1 MTKQKPSFHDRTS
14 GENLARSPHNAR
26 DDHRIRT
33 EDADGTVTLS
43 GTAYDAAQASYA
55 ALLADRDNLLSLLRT
70 AKASRFDFMA
80 NDPLQRNIDAALA
93 QERSNML
100 LRDFVDGQAIAETTP
115 DVESDADDDWIMNPC
130 HQGHR
135 DVGAGMGIAMCNI
148 CKEKICRETT
158 AEAYTEWNRTHP
170 EAKVA

>member
-1 MTKQKPSFHDRTS
+1 MNPCKAGKV
-14 GENLARSPHNAR
+14 
-26 DDHRIRT
+26 DHGIPNQ
-33 EDADGTVTLS
+33 DLGSSVTLS
-43 GTAYDAAQASYA
+43 AMAYEEALANHA
-55 ALLADRDNLLSLLRT
+55 ALLADRDHLLSLLRT

-93 QERSNML
+93 HERSNKSL
-100 LRDFVDGQAIAETTP
+100 QDFVDGQSIAETAP
-115 DVESDADDDWIMNPC
+115 EVDSDADDDWIMNPC
-130 HQGHR
+130 HLGHR